1 MKVMRKNNQQSLKD
15 VINLMLD
22 TYQLRTKVN
31 EAKVVAAWPRMMGG
45 AIANRTDFV
54 GVRRG
59 ILYLKINSAPLRQ
72 ELFYAKEK
80 IVELMNEEVGEEFIK
95 EVVFR

>member
-1 MKVMRKNNQQSLKD
+1 MRKKKNQQSLKE
-15 VINLMLD
+15 VIDHLLD

-31 EAKVVAAWPRMMGG
+31 EAKVVAAWPRIMGA
-45 AIANRTDFV
+45 AIANRTDFI

-59 ILYLKINSAPLRQ
+59 ILYLKINSAPLMQ

-80 IVELMNEEVGEEFIK
+80 IVQLMNEEVGEEFIK
-95 EVVFR
+95 EVIFR

>member
-1 MKVMRKNNQQSLKD
+1 MRKKKNQQSLKE
-15 VINLMLD
+15 VIDYMLD

-31 EAKVVAAWPRMMGG
+31 EAKVVAAWPRIMGA
-45 AIANRTDFV
+45 AIANRTDFI

-59 ILYLKINSAPLRQ
+59 ILYLKINSAPLMQ

-80 IVELMNEEVGEEFIK
+80 IVQLMNEEVGEEFIK
-95 EVVFR
+95 EVIFR